1 MNWIYT
7 GRMSTKL
14 KTFILRGSSWEVHIS
29 YENQGIS
36 SIPQNLLALSCIMFP
51 LCSVGIVYFYHYS
64 YLFLRNRTNT
74 LPGSIICEVFKI
86 CDRVTCKK
94 SFVKHRFITLKQY
107 LFVIWI
113 HKNSIIALAHSRHI
127 WIPWNARSHRHI
139 ESWKCENE
147 KSWYADTNTK
157 CPKYKPLRIQ
167 GLQICLEMSLS
178 PGITF

>member
-1 MNWIYT
+1 MSQATAQILYHAFIGTRGERVANARSSRFLLTLGLTYYARFGLYQPLMMNWIYT

-14 KTFILRGSSWEVHIS
+14 KTFILRGSSWEVHIL

-127 WIPWNARSHRHI
+127 
-139 ESWKCENE
+139 
-147 KSWYADTNTK
+147 
-157 CPKYKPLRIQ
+157 
-167 GLQICLEMSLS
+167 
-178 PGITF
+178 